1 MSAQRVLL
9 APVETAG
16 VAGAIRDG
24 LRARGTRADLWTI
37 APHPF
42 GHTEDRVV
50 SGYRARARAGLV
62 APLRYDVLHFQFGTT
77 LLEFVDAA
85 WGRVAGRPLMLMHY
99 WGDDCRLRI
108 AAGMRPLGAPPEWER
123 AQRERERTIRRRMRL
138 ASRLCAAAIVSDLE
152 LAGHVAPWFRTVY
165 VVPTPITLPLRP
177 GDAPPQLPGDG
188 PVVLHAPSEQL
199 VKGTATIAAA
209 IAAVGARRPV
219 RAALVSGVP
228 HEQVLA
234 ELERAD
240 VVVDQLNSVTTGVF
254 ALEAMALGKPV
265 LVEYEPALLAPAA
278 RSTPAVRV
286 TAATLEAELEALL
299 GAPERRARLG
309 AEGREFVRSRHDAE
323 VVAGLLER
331 VYEDA
336 RRRPRGAGVLEVTAA
351 GIAPLDEPIPTWVH

>member
-1 MSAQRVLL
+1 MSARRVLL

-24 LRARGTRADLWTI
+24 LRARGTHADLWTI
-37 APHPF
+37 APHQF
-42 GHTEDRVV
+42 MHTEDRVLR
-50 SGYRARARAGLV
+50 GYGARARAGLV

-108 AAGMRPLGAPPEWER
+108 AAGTRPIGAPPQWEA
-123 AQRERERTIRRRMRL
+123 AQRARERTIRRRMRL

-165 VVPTPITLPLRP
+165 VVPTPIVLPLRP
-177 GDAPPQLPGDG
+177 GAAPAPLPGEG
-188 PVVLHAPSEQL
+188 PIVLHAPSEQL

-209 IAAVGARRPV
+209 IAAVGARRPL
-219 RAALVSGVP
+219 RTALVSGVP

-234 ELERAD
+234 EIERAD

-254 ALEAMALGKPV
+254 TLEAMALGRPV
-265 LVEYEPALLAPAA
+265 LVQYEPSLLAPGERA
-278 RSTPAVRV
+278 TPAVRV
-286 TAATLEAELEALL
+286 TAATLEAELEALCA
-299 GAPERRARLG
+299 APERRARLG
-309 AEGREFVRSRHDAE
+309 EEGREFVRRRHDAE
-323 VVAGLLER
+323 VVAGLLET
-331 VYEDA
+331 VYADA
-336 RRRPRGAGVLEVTAA
+336 RRRPRRAGVFEVTAA
-351 GIAPLDEPIPTWVH
+351 GIAPLDEPIATWVH